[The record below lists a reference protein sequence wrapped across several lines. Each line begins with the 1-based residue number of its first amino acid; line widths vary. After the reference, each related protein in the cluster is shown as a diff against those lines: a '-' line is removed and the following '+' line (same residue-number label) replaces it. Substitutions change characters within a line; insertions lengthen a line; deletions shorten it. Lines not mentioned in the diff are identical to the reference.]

1 MGEFPKFFLIRM
13 KKIDIIIKCV
23 MFVSTC
29 LIIISRLYKEI
40 STYEFV
46 TRINVHFV
54 INVLMSRELYI
65 YNSRV
70 ILLKIN
76 LGTIS

>member
-1 MGEFPKFFLIRM
+1 MSEFPKFLLIRM

-23 MFVSTC
+23 MFVSTY
-29 LIIISRLYKEI
+29 LLIISRLYKEI
-40 STYEFV
+40 STYESV
-46 TRINVHFV
+46 TRINVHIV

-70 ILLKIN
+70 IL
-76 LGTIS
+76 